1 MSRSPRTHAA
11 EAAPAFASQRAGA
24 SAKELLLF
32 ELQRA
37 RVAVQAAVQGV
48 APGSAERPL
57 APGKWTLREMV
68 LHLAVRDRVRLEE
81 FERVL
86 AGDDASWRSADDTR
100 MAEINEAHLAPLR
113 HHSWDEALR
122 LMQTT
127 RDQLMTRVHAVPA
140 DPDSR
145 WSEAHAFGRMLL
157 ALPPHDRKHAE
168 QIKRARIGAKGDS
181 HV

>member
-1 MSRSPRTHAA
+1 MSRSPQPRPTAA
-11 EAAPAFASQRAGA
+11 EPAPAFASQRAGA
-24 SAKELLLF
+24 TPKDLLLF

-57 APGKWTLREMV
+57 APGKWTLRELV

-81 FERVL
+81 FDAVL
-86 AGDDASWRSADDTR
+86 AGADVSWKGLEDPA
-100 MAEINEAHLAPLR
+100 MAHINEAHLAPLR

-122 LMQTT
+122 LLQTT
-127 RDQLMTRVHAVPA
+127 RDQLMTRVLAVPA

-168 QIKRARIGAKGDS
+168 QIKRARIGA
-181 HV
+181 